1 MSDPKR
7 WMEEGADAA
16 PHERALL
23 RAGLD
28 MKPPAGAEDAI
39 WAALSAQIG
48 PGGGGG
54 DGGGGDGGSVGGTG
68 APMGAPAPAAT
79 ASASTASATGV
90 VGATKA
96 IVVGLLGTTIVAG
109 ALAVIVP
116 AKEPPPAAPRANP
129 TAEAA
134 IEAPRAPELD
144 VPPASSTPTPAPVA
158 VDEAPKS
165 PAPRRVSSAL
175 PAASVSPK
183 APPAPSA
190 SVEPEATR
198 AERASRL
205 REERTALGDA
215 RAALRSGDTAGAFQK
230 LEAMGDRFPSG
241 TLAQERE
248 ALAIE
253 ALARAGQSAAA
264 SERAAAFLRA
274 HPTSPHATKIR
285 GFLR

>member
-54 DGGGGDGGSVGGTG
+54 DSGGGDGGSAGGTG
-68 APMGAPAPAAT
+68 APVGAPAPAAT
-79 ASASTASATGV
+79 AGASTASATGM
-90 VGATKA
+90 VGAAKA

-109 ALAVIVP
+109 AIAVIVP
-116 AKEPPPAAPRANP
+116 AKEAPPTAPRMDP

-134 IEAPRAPELD
+134 IEAPRAPEPD
-144 VPPASSTPTPAPVA
+144 VPPAEAAPTLAPVA

-165 PAPRRVSSAL
+165 PAPRRVSSTL

-183 APPAPSA
+183 APPSA
-190 SVEPEATR
+190 SVEPEAMR

-205 REERTALGDA
+205 REERTELGDA
-215 RAALRSGDTAGAFQK
+215 RAALRAGDTAGAFQK